1 MELKVKRAKIECSN
15 MPSCSTSIQPFD
27 YSQQGY
33 MVEFALSYEKTRAV
47 KELKQTDIAIDSMA
61 IDSLRQ

>member
-1 MELKVKRAKIECSN
+1 